1 MVFTRLLRPLA
12 MTLSTLFWSS
22 LVAMD
27 LIELRD
33 KALLR
38 REERLVDA
46 GASLIFM
53 FTYCEPS

>member
-1 MVFTRLLRPLA
+1 
-12 MTLSTLFWSS
+12 
-22 LVAMD
+22 MD